1 MEESE
6 FDDEMRTKVIAS
18 FCSVLY
24 VWSISVASSINGLFF
39 WFIQFW
45 RAFILKGNNVFIQVF
60 SFLIPL
66 MCHSELKQKGTNS
79 ILSRSK

>member
-39 WFIQFW
+39 FIQFW
-45 RAFILKGNNVFIQVF
+45 RAYDIYDFSIPAQIVSFQRSMVFF
-60 SFLIPL
+60 NHF
-66 MCHSELKQKGTNS
+66 
-79 ILSRSK
+79 